1 MLVEGVQQQ
10 VSRIVLVV
18 EGLKKQFTGLR
29 VRNLL
34 ESSPLCFC
42 VLPRVQTSVCVV
54 EGELLSVGKTVFET
68 RLSELSYI
76 LMD

>member
-1 MLVEGVQQQ
+1 MCLWRVCSNRFPESCCGRTEETVYR
-10 VSRIVLVV
+10 SESEKLARKFSSVLVCAD
-18 EGLKKQFTGLR
+18 EGSNK
-29 VRNLL
+29 
-34 ESSPLCFC
+34 C
-42 VLPRVQTSVCVV
+42 VCVV